1 MIDEVFTI
9 CNISQFYEEWLLDY
23 GASHH
28 LCPHQYWF
36 STYQDIYGG
45 SVLMGK
51 NVSYKTM
58 GLRVL

>member
-9 CNISQFYEEWLLDY
+9 CNVSQFYEEWLLDY
-23 GASHH
+23 GSSHN

-36 STYQDIYGG
+36 STYQAIYGG